1 MTANQ
6 PENICLIGLMGSGK
20 SSVAPLLA
28 ELLDMEHV
36 DLDKE
41 IALRQG
47 RTIMMVFADQ
57 GEETFR
63 QEEQVLLQHHCGRD
77 GMIIDCGGG
86 VVLAAGNRHCLQRN
100 FTVYLKAGLETLADR
115 VGTGAGRPLLQG
127 DGPVKDRLAALL
139 AEREPLYRECS
150 AIAVPTD
157 DRTPAEIAA
166 EIVSHLPASLK
177 PAAQ

>member
-6 PENICLIGLMGSGK
+6 PVNICLIGLMGSGK
-20 SSVAPLLA
+20 STVAPLLA
-28 ELLDMEHV
+28 DILDMEHI

-63 QEEQVLLQHHCGRD
+63 QEEQVVLQHHCSRTGV
-77 GMIIDCGGG
+77 IIDCGGG
-86 VVLAAGNRHCLQRN
+86 VVLAADNRPCLQRN
-100 FTVYLKAGLETLADR
+100 FTVFLKAGPETLADR
-115 VGTGAGRPLLQG
+115 VGTGAQRPLLLG
-127 DGPVKDRLAALL
+127 DEPIKDRLAALL
-139 AEREPLYRECS
+139 AEREPLYRDCS
-150 AIAVPTD
+150 ALTVTTD
-157 DRTPAEIAA
+157 NRTPAEIAA

-177 PAAQ
+177 PAVQ

>member
-6 PENICLIGLMGSGK
+6 PVNICLIGLMGSGK
-20 SSVAPLLA
+20 STVAPLLA
-28 ELLDMEHV
+28 ARLGMEHI

-41 IALRQG
+41 IALRLG

-63 QEEQVLLQHHCGRD
+63 QEEQVVLQHHCNREGV
-77 GMIIDCGGG
+77 IIDCGGG
-86 VVLAAGNRHCLQRN
+86 VVLAAGNRPCLQRN
-100 FTVYLKAGLETLADR
+100 FTIYLKAGLETLAER

-127 DGPVKDRLAALL
+127 DEPVKERLAALL
-139 AEREPLYRECS
+139 AEREPLYLECA
-150 AIAVPTD
+150 AITVTTD
-157 DRTPAEIAA
+157 DRTPDEIAA
-166 EIVSHLPASLK
+166 EIVSRLPTSLK